1 MSDRP
6 SRSSPLG
13 LAVAALLAVAAGG
26 CMERLAQRHAHFTP
40 LSEQAAATAAQTERI
55 LRYQQAA
62 QAARRACDAPAP
74 AAAHALGADAA
85 ARRLCA
91 SAGRPRAAHG
101 GLSNAYDRWVA
112 EEVRELPAPSETGS
126 SVGGGS

>member
-6 SRSSPLG
+6 SLASPLG
-13 LAVAALLAVAAGG
+13 IAAAALLAVSATG
-26 CMERLAQRHAHFTP
+26 CMERLAQRHAHFMP
-40 LSEQAAATAAQTERI
+40 LSAAAVTAAETEHV

-62 QAARRACDAPAP
+62 QAARRACDAAP
-74 AAAHALGADAA
+74 AAAHALGARVA

-91 SAGRPRAAHG
+91 SAGRPQAVHG

-112 EEVRELPAPSETGS
+112 EEVRKLPSPSETGS
-126 SVGGGS
+126 SVGGS

>member
-6 SRSSPLG
+6 SLASPLG
-13 LAVAALLAVAAGG
+13 IAAAVLLAVSATG
-26 CMERLAQRHAHFTP
+26 CMERLAQRHAHFMP
-40 LSEQAAATAAQTERI
+40 LSAAAVTAAETEHA

-62 QAARRACDAPAP
+62 QAARRACDAAAP
-74 AAAHALGADAA
+74 AAAHALGARAA

-91 SAGRPRAAHG
+91 SAGRPQAAHG

-112 EEVRELPAPSETGS
+112 EEVRKLPTPSETGS
-126 SVGGGS
+126 SVGGS

>member
-6 SRSSPLG
+6 SRSSFLG
-13 LAVAALLAVAAGG
+13 LAVAALLAVSATG

-40 LSEQAAATAAQTERI
+40 LSAATATAAETEHV
-55 LRYQQAA
+55 LRHQQAA
-62 QAARRACDAPAP
+62 QAARRACDAAAP
-74 AAAHALGADAA
+74 AAAYAPGARAA

-91 SAGRPRAAHG
+91 SAGRPQAAYG

-112 EEVRELPAPSETGS
+112 EEVRDLPAPSETGS